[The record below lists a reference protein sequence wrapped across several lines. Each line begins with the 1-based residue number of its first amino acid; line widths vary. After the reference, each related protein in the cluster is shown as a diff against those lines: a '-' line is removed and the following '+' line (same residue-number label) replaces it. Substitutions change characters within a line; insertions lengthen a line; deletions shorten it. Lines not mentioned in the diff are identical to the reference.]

1 MRALVHECGA
11 DATVADKD
19 GDTPVS
25 LASQNGH
32 TETVRAL
39 DEHQR
44 RVVRAGLWQQVVADA
59 CAAGAKSLKL
69 RKRKRQDV

>member
-39 DEHQR
+39 VQECGVDT
-44 RVVRAGLWQQVVADA
+44 RAANEKGVTPVLFAAHTGL
-59 CAAGAKSLKL
+59 LL
-69 RKRKRQDV
+69 P